1 MGDNDGVAPIN
12 ADLMFTE
19 KELSRANGA
28 RMVKGLRSLYSEELK
43 KRGEDE
49 YEEIYKRGVPPV
61 YDGRVYRG
69 RTAVNPVQHQ
79 MTCGNCYLHTFIA
92 ALEISYFRATG
103 RLIKFSEQEL
113 TDCYVNECNG
123 GDYRMLAVTM
133 SYLDKL
139 SPRSVYGKYLD
150 AAGTC
155 RMDVTPDALERIKVV
170 DYVDVAA
177 ENAAAAVVK
186 YGSVMTCMKWDSL
199 GGPCDMNGY
208 TGGVVNDKPTVDG
221 GCDHAVLIVGFTP
234 AYWIVRN
241 SHGTDW
247 GEGGYFKIARGRNMC
262 GIEQGMAAL
271 IVESRAGPKGNADN
285 GCPADK
291 PTYCPA
297 IKSCTSYKR
306 CLGLEEEVE
315 IEEREDWEDVAMD
328 SEGVELE

>member
-199 GGPCDMNGY
+199 GGPCDMYGY
-208 TGGVVNDKPTVDG
+208 TGGGVNDKPTVD
-221 GCDHAVLIVGFTP
+221 
-234 AYWIVRN
+234 
-241 SHGTDW
+241 
-247 GEGGYFKIARGRNMC
+247 GGYFKIARGRNMC

-271 IVESRAGPKGNADN
+271 IVESRAGPKGNAKN

-291 PTYCPA
+291 PNYRPS
-297 IKSCTSYKR
+297 INSCTAFGK

-315 IEEREDWEDVAMD
+315 IE
-328 SEGVELE
+328 